1 MTGSNETGM
10 EEVLLA
16 VPQERGA
23 RPQAFFRKLD
33 WSAFWTAC
41 ILSFIVYVY
50 TLSPTVSLEDSGEL
64 AVAGDCLGVPHPP
77 GYPIWS
83 MLAWV
88 FTRIFRFVPFRGQPN
103 PAWSIGLMSAFF
115 GAIASGMTAM
125 LVCRSGSDL
134 LREARDTLHK
144 ASHKTEDQ
152 ICWVGGV
159 VCSLLFA
166 FSPIMWSQAV
176 IVEVYAL
183 NAFFLVLIL
192 LLSYRWMCQPSD
204 RLLYATAFVFGL
216 GLTNYQVL
224 LLAALPLVIIIML
237 KDLELFRDFLV
248 VGIPIAG
255 LLVLNEGALKSVSH
269 PLHASC
275 AVYLGINFAVLTL
288 AYFFLPRGKTV
299 ALTILCAEL
308 GVAFYVYM
316 PLVSDLRKPLP
327 MNWGYPRTWEGFK
340 HAITRGQYEKI
351 KPANVFSRHFVDQIG
366 DYFADLR
373 VQYTML
379 TFPLG
384 FLPFTVWQLKT
395 KKRNI
400 IALYVA
406 VALSVAAIV
415 IALFTKFTLGS
426 QVFLTRTYKSLLF
439 LVIVLLAGG
448 VMAIFLS
455 QARDMFNR
463 LINRVPSTVSEKIV
477 ISLVF
482 LGAIGAYLFFAMMV
496 AGAAIDLTEPLRKAT
511 GPLPAAVHRRI
522 LWDCL
527 CLGVLIIVP
536 VVLAAAIA
544 WLMHSRFKLHV
555 TMDSNSQQWIIATV
569 FAFLVMSALLI
580 MLANPKGDIQDAFIQ
595 KVKFISS
602 HALYALWI
610 GYGLIFSLAFFDTLF
625 RGNAVLRRL
634 ALGTALIAVPALP
647 LIQNAWD
654 PELIRIYGGAEQNG
668 HDFGWQFGNYQLRG
682 AEAISE
688 ELDPDEEPLPNPEY
702 PREMGPDAVFYGG
715 TDPGRFVPTYMIY
728 GARVREDVYLITQNA
743 LADNTYMSVMRDLY
757 GDDIWIPAQH
767 DSAKAF
773 QRYVKEVQAGT
784 RPKNADLKIE
794 GGRVQV
800 SGALGVMEINGILA
814 QMIHEHNR
822 YKHDFYVE
830 ESYVIRWMYP
840 YLEPHG
846 LIMKINAGKIDLA
859 KKTDVI
865 RDDMD
870 IWDWY
875 TRRLTGN
882 NAFIRDIVAR
892 KSFSKLRSAIAGL
905 YANRHR
911 FKEAQNAFQEARML
925 YPLSPEANFRL
936 AQEVLIPHRRF
947 PYARE
952 IIEDFG
958 RQDPG
963 NVRVPQFLKQ
973 IGTLQQT
980 YARIDALEAK
990 RRKSPAKFGIN
1001 DVLALAEEYLR
1012 AGQAHIFRSIARNII
1027 KVKSLPTAAYY
1038 KLGRLCQQAKMQ
1050 NEMVQAFT
1058 LSAETLPANAK
1069 PDILLDITSRLGA
1082 VQRLDKMD
1090 EVMTLYTTRRPSDWK
1105 AWIDL
1110 ALVKLT
1116 LKKQADALTAMR
1128 QALQYGGTAAMDL
1141 MRKDKRLAPLLNQ
1154 VAPQPRKLD
1163 KLIGLPGAAPVNSR
1177 QPAAAPLRRP

>member
-1 MTGSNETGM
+1 M
-10 EEVLLA
+10 EDLPLA
-16 VPQERGA
+16 LPVEEGR
-23 RPQAFFRKLD
+23 RFFRKLD

-50 TLSPTVSLEDSGEL
+50 TLAPTVSLEDSGEL

-88 FTRIFRFVPFRGQPN
+88 VSRIFAFVPFRGQPN
-103 PAWSIGLMSAFF
+103 PSWSIGLLSAFF

-144 ASHKTEDQ
+144 ATHKTEDR

-166 FSPIMWSQAV
+166 FSPVMWSQAV

-183 NAFFLVLIL
+183 NAFFLALIL
-192 LLSYRWMCQPSD
+192 LLSYWWMCRPSD
-204 RLLYATAFVFGL
+204 RLLYVTGFVFGL

-224 LLAALPLVIIIML
+224 LLAALPLVTIILL
-237 KDLELFRDFLV
+237 KDMKLFRDFA
-248 VGIPIAG
+248 IAG
-255 LLVLNEGALKSVSH
+255 APIMILLLLNDGALKSITH
-269 PLHASC
+269 PLDPSC
-275 AVYLGINFAVLTL
+275 AVYLSINFAVLIL

-299 ALTILCAEL
+299 ALTILFAEL
-308 GVAFYVYM
+308 GIAFYAYM

-351 KPANVFSRHFVDQIG
+351 KPADVFSKGFVDQIG

-373 VQYTML
+373 VQFTML

-384 FLPFTVWQLKT
+384 FLPFTVWRVKAG
-395 KKRNI
+395 KRNLP
-400 IALYVA
+400 ALTLA
-406 VALSVAAIV
+406 VALSLAAIV
-415 IALFTKFTLGS
+415 LALFAKFVLGSPAFLTTTYKVLLLGVIAL
-426 QVFLTRTYKSLLF
+426 
-439 LVIVLLAGG
+439 LAAG
-448 VMAIFLS
+448 VMAIFVS
-455 QARDMFNR
+455 QARELLHR
-463 LINRVPSTVSEKIV
+463 LTHRTPSTISEKFV
-477 ISLVF
+477 IGLVF
-482 LGAIGAYLFFAMMV
+482 LGAVLAYLFFAMMV
-496 AGAAIDLTEPLRKAT
+496 GGAMIDITEPLRKAT
-511 GPLPAAVHRRI
+511 EPLPAGMGREI
-522 LWDCL
+522 LLNCAGL
-527 CLGVLIIVP
+527 VILMVMP
-536 VVLAAAIA
+536 AVLAGVMA
-544 WLMHSRFKLHV
+544 WLMQSRFKLRV
-555 TMDSNSQQWIIATV
+555 TMDHNSQQWIIATM
-569 FAFLVMSALLI
+569 FAFLAMSALLI

-610 GYGLIFSLAFFDTLF
+610 GYGLIFGLAFFDTLF
-625 RGNAVLRRL
+625 KGNALLRNL
-634 ALGTALIAVPALP
+634 ALGTALIALPALP
-647 LIQNAWD
+647 LIQNQWD
-654 PELIRIYGGAEQNG
+654 SELIRIYGGAEQNG

-682 AEAISE
+682 AAAVSE
-688 ELDPDEEPLPNPEY
+688 ELGPDEEPLPNPEY

-728 GARVREDVYLITQNA
+728 GARVREDVFLITQNA

-757 GDDIWIPAQH
+757 GDAIWIPAQR
-767 DSAKAF
+767 DSAVAF
-773 QRYVKEVQAGT
+773 QRYVEEVKAGT

-814 QMIHEHNR
+814 QMIFERNR
-822 YKHDFYVE
+822 YRHDFYVE

-846 LIMKINAGKIDLA
+846 LIMKINSDKINLA

-870 IWDWY
+870 FWDWF
-875 TRRLTGN
+875 TRRLISN
-882 NAFIRDIVAR
+882 DAFTRDIVAR

-911 FKEAQNAFQEARML
+911 FKEAERAFQEARML

-936 AQEVLIPHRRF
+936 AQEVLLPHRRF
-947 PYARE
+947 PYARA
-952 IIEDFG
+952 IIGDFG
-958 RQDPG
+958 NQDPG
-963 NVRVPQFLKQ
+963 NKRVPQFMKQ
-973 IGTLQQT
+973 IVGLQQT
-980 YARIDALEAK
+980 YGRIDALEAK
-990 RRKSPAKFGIN
+990 RRKDPSKFSIN
-1001 DVLALAEEYLR
+1001 DVLSLSEQYLR
-1012 AGQAHIFRSIARNII
+1012 AGQVHIFRSIAQNVL
-1027 KVKSLPTAAYY
+1027 KVKTLPNAVYY
-1038 KLGRLCQQAKMQ
+1038 KLGVLCQQAKQ
-1050 NEMVQAFT
+1050 PTEMVQAF
-1058 LSAETLPANAK
+1058 SICAETFK
-1069 PDILLDITSRLGA
+1069 PNSKPEILLDITSRLGTI
-1082 VQRLDKMD
+1082 QRVDKMA
-1090 EVMTLYTTRRPSDWK
+1090 EVMTRYVQLRPGDWK

-1110 ALVKLT
+1110 ALVQLA
-1116 LKKQADALTAMR
+1116 LKKNNEAMASMREALR
-1128 QALQYGGTAAMDL
+1128 YGGNPAIDL
-1141 MRKDKRLAPLLNQ
+1141 MRKDQRLAPLLNQ
-1154 VAPQPRKLD
+1154 AAPQPKKLD
-1163 KLIGLPGAAPVNSR
+1163 RLMGLPGMTPGNG
-1177 QPAAAPLRRP
+1177 RPPSVGLGRGR